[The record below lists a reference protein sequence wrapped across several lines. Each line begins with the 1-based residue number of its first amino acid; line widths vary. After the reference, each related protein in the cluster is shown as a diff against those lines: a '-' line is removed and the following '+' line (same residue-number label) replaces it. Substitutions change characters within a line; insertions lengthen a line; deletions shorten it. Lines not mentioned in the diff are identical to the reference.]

1 MADTDKLNNDN
12 ETNGFLKTTFL
23 KFIDTFGEVVKEL
36 RELKERLTTRECL
49 LPKAEEQADKCKECI
64 NAKLSKWLNMLIIVL
79 IILAIGK
86 EIAWP
91 VLSKLL
97 LGGG

>member
-1 MADTDKLNNDN
+1 MADTNNLNNDG
-12 ETNGFLKTTFL
+12 ENGFLKTTFL
-23 KFIDTFGEVVKEL
+23 KFIDTFGTVVSEFKLLNESLKSRHCFVDEL
-36 RELKERLTTRECL
+36 EK
-49 LPKAEEQADKCKECI
+49 QADKCKECVI
-64 NAKLSKWLNMLIIVL
+64 AKLSRWLNMLIIVL

>member
-1 MADTDKLNNDN
+1 MADTNNLNDS
-12 ETNGFLKTTFL
+12 ENGFLKTTFI
-23 KFIDTFGEVVKEL
+23 KFIDTFSEVVKEL
-36 RELKERLTTRECL
+36 KELKEKLVTRECL
-49 LPKAEEQADKCKECI
+49 LPKVEEQADKCKDCVI
-64 NAKLSKWLNMLIIVL
+64 AKLSKWLNMLILVL

-97 LGGG
+97 LGGR